1 MSLESVINECNS
13 EIIIENK
20 IIDQA
25 SKLLSLKN
33 VWPGKSYLILV
44 SENMV
49 TEVMLYS
56 RLYLVFFFIPPVG
69 LLICTK
75 ICHFEKM
82 SWTLTDLSSLEMD
95 IYPKHNDCSFIKG
108 RSTPITSRKEENRC
122 WAQNRKKQTWKQHEQ
137 EALNGR
143 GVAKQR
149 AQAGL
154 DNEKDDTLI
163 RACA

>member
-56 RLYLVFFFIPPVG
+56 RFYLVFFFIPPPRW
-69 LLICTK
+69 I
-75 ICHFEKM
+75 IKM
-82 SWTLTDLSSLEMD
+82 YKNMSFWENVLNSDWFKFTRDGHLS
-95 IYPKHNDCSFIKG
+95 
-108 RSTPITSRKEENRC
+108 
-122 WAQNRKKQTWKQHEQ
+122 
-137 EALNGR
+137 
-143 GVAKQR
+143 
-149 AQAGL
+149 
-154 DNEKDDTLI
+154 
-163 RACA
+163 

>member
-1 MSLESVINECNS
+1 MLQQNGHLLPALEMSLESVINECNS

-56 RLYLVFFFIPPVG
+56 RFYLVFFFYPP
-69 LLICTK
+69 LL
-75 ICHFEKM
+75 
-82 SWTLTDLSSLEMD
+82 D
-95 IYPKHNDCSFIKG
+95 Y
-108 RSTPITSRKEENRC
+108 
-122 WAQNRKKQTWKQHEQ
+122 
-137 EALNGR
+137 
-143 GVAKQR
+143 
-149 AQAGL
+149 
-154 DNEKDDTLI
+154 
-163 RACA
+163 